1 MKCWRS
7 IQIDPSTLQVFD
19 FTVFR
24 IHVCD
29 HKLRELPIGDR
40 TLGAHFGDFVI
51 SQAKKG
57 EAEARRLAL
66 DIRYGSECT
75 EALIAGCPA
84 RVYELGPEPEPDDI
98 DGRSP
103 SVVTW
108 HDAGMI
114 YLIASDRMFVAEL
127 VQSLIRSTSPDSA
140 VRALLGVVTDARLCE
155 GTTEIRTPRSAHREA
170 SKTVHRTE
178 TNREPADESFQDSH
192 VLFSGSAN
200 CRRPEHFRWVGAQ
213 LPGSA

>member
-1 MKCWRS
+1 MLAF
-7 IQIDPSTLQVFD
+7 DPIKPEYTAGLRLHCL
-19 FTVFR
+19 R

-40 TLGAHFGDFVI
+40 TLEAHFGDFVI

-108 HDAGMI
+108 HDAGMF

-127 VQSLIRSTSPDSA
+127 VRIAHSLYATGQRS
-140 VRALLGVVTDARLCE
+140 
-155 GTTEIRTPRSAHREA
+155 PRSA
-170 SKTVHRTE
+170 
-178 TNREPADESFQDSH
+178 
-192 VLFSGSAN
+192 
-200 CRRPEHFRWVGAQ
+200 RRRD
-213 LPGSA
+213 